1 MSRVLYIE
9 SSPRKER
16 SSSIAIAHNVIEAY
30 KAKNPKDEI
39 ITIDLWK
46 KKLPP
51 FAQDTIDAKY
61 AIMHKEPH
69 TEAQKRAWS
78 EVESIINEFKQADK
92 YILSTP
98 MWNFGIPYILKHY
111 IDLITQPGYA
121 FRVTSTG
128 AYEGLITGKP
138 IIVVYSRGGAYG
150 PGTGGEAF
158 DLQTTYMKALLT
170 FIGFTDIRPIIIE
183 PTLAGEE
190 KKTEALR
197 KAKNEI
203 GKVLVGF

>member
-78 EVESIINEFKQADK
+78 EVESIINEFKQADLTK
-92 YILSTP
+92 VKQLLNYPVIVDGRNIYHPETLKNLGITYI
-98 MWNFGIPYILKHY
+98 
-111 IDLITQPGYA
+111 
-121 FRVTSTG
+121 STG
-128 AYEGLITGKP
+128 
-138 IIVVYSRGGAYG
+138 R
-150 PGTGGEAF
+150 
-158 DLQTTYMKALLT
+158 
-170 FIGFTDIRPIIIE
+170 
-183 PTLAGEE
+183 
-190 KKTEALR
+190 KT
-197 KAKNEI
+197 
-203 GKVLVGF
+203 V